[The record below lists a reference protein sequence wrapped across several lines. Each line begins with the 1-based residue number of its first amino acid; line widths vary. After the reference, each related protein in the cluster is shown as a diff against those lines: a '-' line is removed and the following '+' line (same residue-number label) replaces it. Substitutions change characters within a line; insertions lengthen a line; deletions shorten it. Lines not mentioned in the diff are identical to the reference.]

1 MQPDIPPDVRTP
13 AETFARLAPLHPCF
27 LLESIGSAAHARYS
41 MIGFGGASRVIASA
55 AGVEIDGQRISRELL
70 GGLRTALLSAPEL
83 SPKIGPFGGGLVGVS
98 EFDLVGHLY
107 PIRDR
112 TTAGSETL
120 GEYLIPRSMLV
131 FDHLTGEL
139 SLSHSG
145 TTSERESLGREV
157 TAALRTGA
165 PIAKGGY
172 QPASASLS
180 RDDFIERV
188 SRAKAHIA
196 GGDVYQLVISI
207 LFAGDAQAPPFSV
220 YRALRTLNPSPYM
233 FYIDLG
239 GRQIVGSSP
248 EALVRLEDE
257 IAYVR
262 PIAGTRPRHR
272 DPAEDRALEAELLA
286 DPKEGAEHVMLVDL
300 ARNDLGRT
308 AVAGTVTVDPF
319 RIIER
324 YSHVMHLVSGV
335 RGRLR
340 DDLDAFDLFAAT
352 FPAGTVTG
360 APKLRAVELINEL
373 EPTPRGVYAGSVGY
387 FGHGGSLDQAITIRT
402 LVFEQGRYH
411 YQAGAGIVIDSDP
424 GREYREVL
432 SKAAVLQAALD
443 AAGRS
448 L

>member
-1 MQPDIPPDVRTP
+1 MHPDIPPDVTTP
-13 AETFARLAPLHPCF
+13 AEAFARLAPLHPCF
-27 LLESIGSAAHARYS
+27 LLESTGSAAHARYS
-41 MIGFGGASRVIASA
+41 MIGFGGASRVVASV
-55 AGVEIDGQRISRELL
+55 AGVEIDGRRVSGELL
-70 GGLRTALLSAPEL
+70 GGLRTALLSAPAL
-83 SPKIGPFGGGLVGVS
+83 SPRIGPFGGGLVGVS

-107 PIRDR
+107 PVRNR

-139 SLSHSG
+139 SLSHAG
-145 TTSERESLGREV
+145 TTSERESLEREV
-157 TAALRTGA
+157 TAELRTGA
-165 PIAKGGY
+165 PISKGGY
-172 QPASASLS
+172 EPPSASIS

-188 SRAKAHIA
+188 WRAKAHIA
-196 GGDVYQLVISI
+196 EGDIYQLVISI
-207 LFAGDAQAPPFSV
+207 MFAGDARVAPFAV

-239 GRQIVGSSP
+239 SRQIVGSSP

-272 DPAEDRALEAELLA
+272 DPAEDRALEADLLA

-308 AVAGTVTVDPF
+308 TVAGTVTVDPF
-319 RIIER
+319 RIVER

-340 DDLDAFDLFAAT
+340 NDLDSFDLFAAT

-360 APKLRAVELINEL
+360 APKLRAVELINDL

-387 FGHGGSLDQAITIRT
+387 FGHGGSMDQAITIRT

-411 YQAGAGIVIDSDP
+411 YQAGAGIVTDSDP
-424 GREYREVL
+424 DREYQEVL

-443 AAGRS
+443 EAGRS